1 MEKAQQENQLL
12 KRSLTGALLIG
23 IIVAMTFVGSNG
35 FLLLLLVIN
44 ELAILEYQR
53 LIDRTGVS
61 IQKLPS
67 QIIGALFIFIS
78 WLLVEQLY
86 QASILMLLI
95 PVIPFMFILELFRN
109 KPNPFQNI
117 AFSIMG
123 LVWISVPLSL
133 FLCLGFLPFQ
143 AGQYMPVM
151 IMAYFIILWL
161 SDTGAYLA
169 GTLLGRHKLFPR
181 ISPNKTWEGSVG
193 GLLLALLAGSLNYIL
208 FHHLQL
214 GQWLCLAI
222 IINVSGTLGDFTK
235 SMLKRT
241 AGVKDSGNL
250 LPGHGGILD
259 RFDSLIGSAPFAFIY
274 LYYIL

>member
-67 QIIGALFIFIS
+67 QIIGALFIFIA

-86 QASILMLLI
+86 HASILMLLI

-117 AFSIMG
+117 ALSIMG

-241 AGVKDSGNL
+241 AGVKDSGNI

>member
-1 MEKAQQENQLL
+1 MKEAQQENQLL

-23 IIVAMTFVGSNG
+23 VIIAMIFVGSNG

-67 QIIGALFIFIS
+67 QVIGALFIFIS
-78 WLLVEQLY
+78 WLLTEQLY
-86 QASILMLLI
+86 HASILMLII
-95 PVIPFMFILELFRN
+95 PVIPFMFIIELFRA

-117 AFSIMG
+117 ALSIMG
-123 LVWISVPLSL
+123 LIWISVPLSL
-133 FLCLGFLPFQ
+133 FLCIGFLPFQ
-143 AGQYMPVM
+143 AGQYMPLM
-151 IMAYFIILWL
+151 IMAYFIILWFG
-161 SDTGAYLA
+161 DTGAYLA
-169 GTLLGRHKLFPR
+169 GTMAGKHKLFPR
-181 ISPNKTWEGSVG
+181 VSPHKTWEGSIG
-193 GLLLALLAGSLNYIL
+193 GLLLALLAGSVNYLL
-208 FHHLQL
+208 FHYLQL
-214 GQWLCLAI
+214 SQWLGLAV

-241 AGVKDSGNL
+241 AGVKDSGTI

>member
-23 IIVAMTFVGSNG
+23 IIVSMTFVGSNG

-78 WLLVEQLY
+78 WLLTEQLY
-86 QASILMLLI
+86 HASILMLLI

-117 AFSIMG
+117 ALSIMG

-241 AGVKDSGNL
+241 AGVKDSGNI